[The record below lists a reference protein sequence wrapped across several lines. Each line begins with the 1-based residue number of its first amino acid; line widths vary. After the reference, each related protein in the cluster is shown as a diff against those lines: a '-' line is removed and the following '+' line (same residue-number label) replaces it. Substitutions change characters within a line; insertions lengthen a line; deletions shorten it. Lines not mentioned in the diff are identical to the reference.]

1 MKTSRIVVMLA
12 VCLLGAATSQAAVV
26 LDQFMDDEDWVGNAF
41 IGRIFSMRGQTF
53 TAGLSGLLHHVDIG
67 NTGGSALPPESAP
80 VVEIWTTTAGLPGP
94 TVLGSVTSP
103 NPIPWRGW
111 LSVDFLALGIGLTA
125 GQMYAIVLYPATQ
138 GSYVTVGVQFDPP
151 DLYGPGEFCSY
162 DSEVGWVHGFSLG
175 GPTGDM
181 QFRTYMQVGPTVPAP
196 GAVVLGTLGAGLVGW
211 LRRRRTV

>member
-1 MKTSRIVVMLA
+1 MKTCGIVIMV
-12 VCLLGAATSQAAVV
+12 VGCLLLSSAAQATVV
-26 LDQFMDDEDWVGNAF
+26 LDQFQEDENGGAG
-41 IGRIFSMRGQTF
+41 IGGDYTPGAQTF
-53 TAGLSGLLHHVDIG
+53 TAGLSGVLDHVDLG
-67 NTGGSALPPESAP
+67 NTTAWGMVPNVAP
-80 VVEIWTTTAGLPGP
+80 VVEIWSTTAGQPGP